1 MIAKC
6 KALEWGTEILKELWP
21 FVWRLFS
28 GLSTTKTSQEDILQ
42 ELTNL
47 ERANRR
53 KDIAL
58 PRAAFHAAVSKRLRA
73 VPCNV
78 LKCEPGDI
86 LVFGGEHKINVD
98 NFVPRK
104 YNAEEEST
112 DSVVPKAIKWLSES
126 KSTSQPSQ
134 DHNYSLL
141 HVNLQYIFCR
151 KTLNGWMNIMFCLS
165 NVHQ

>member
-1 MIAKC
+1 MVRLLIAKC
-6 KALEWGTEILKELWP
+6 KALEWGRREIARELFP

-28 GLSTTKTSQEDILQ
+28 GLSTTKTTQEDIFQ

-47 ERANRR
+47 DRSNRR
-53 KDIAL
+53 KDVAL
-58 PRAAFHAAVSKRLRA
+58 PRAAFHAAISKRLRA
-73 VPCNV
+73 VPCSV
-78 LKCEPGDI
+78 LKCERGDI

-126 KSTSQPSQ
+126 MSTSQPSQ
-134 DHNYSLL
+134 DHFHTLL
-141 HVNLQYIFCR
+141 HVNQTGLIHVYLHF
-151 KTLNGWMNIMFCLS
+151 L
-165 NVHQ
+165 